1 MYTIDT
7 LRPVIVCAGKR
18 NLSFKMSHIQCISTG
33 FITNRC
39 SFWTHHCPFL
49 THLCSFKCKVSKTF
63 EVQTYFPS
71 HYNQNERQPIMTA
84 NLSCFFPNFPFG
96 EKLWVIMIEQVGEDS
111 AVGKGNGEV
120 EDRDGR
126 EAGNDESNPPQ
137 HQIYFLAHRRIRLYV
152 VWRGVFKNFTR
163 SRFQKS

>member
-1 MYTIDT
+1 MR
-7 LRPVIVCAGKR
+7 LVRLPVSTRERKTKR
-18 NLSFKMSHIQCISTG
+18 AEGNDNEGRQTTEVQSMILPYPNTA
-33 FITNRC
+33 
-39 SFWTHHCPFL
+39 
-49 THLCSFKCKVSKTF
+49 FKCKVCKTF

-163 SRFQKS
+163 SLFQKS